1 MEFFLGMFVGA
12 FSVVFA
18 GFSFYITKDKKLDG
32 TDYNNV
38 GGKTLKDMVDSE
50 YDPENY
56 LNQKEQYEFNSSR

>member
-1 MEFFLGMFVGA
+1 MEFLFGMFVGVL
-12 FSVVFA
+12 SVGLTWITV
-18 GFSFYITKDKKLDG
+18 YITKDKKLNG

-56 LNQKEQYEFNSSR
+56 FKKEGTE

>member
-1 MEFFLGMFVGA
+1 MEFLFGMFVGA

-38 GGKTLKDMVDSE
+38 GGKS
-50 YDPENY
+50 
-56 LNQKEQYEFNSSR
+56 

>member
-1 MEFFLGMFVGA
+1 MEFLLGMFVGA
-12 FSVVFA
+12 VSV
-18 GFSFYITKDKKLDG
+18 GLTWISLYITKDKKLDG

-56 LNQKEQYEFNSSR
+56 FKPEGTV

>member
-1 MEFFLGMFVGA
+1 MEFLFGMFVGA
-12 FSVVFA
+12 FSVVFL

-38 GGKTLKDMVDSE
+38 CGKTLKDMVDSE

-56 LNQKEQYEFNSSR
+56 FKPEGTV

>member
-18 GFSFYITKDKKLDG
+18 GFSFYIIKDKKLDG

-38 GGKTLKDMVDSE
+38 GGKTLKEIVDSE

-56 LNQKEQYEFNSSR
+56 FKPEGTV